1 MKKGGT
7 FVFSLLSGISFFI
20 SPVLSLIF
28 SLPLIFYYFPEKLLF
43 YLVPLYPLM
52 DFFVRRTFTS
62 ISSIWDEGFLILLFL
77 ILLIRIK
84 RKSVVFTE
92 IINPVLL
99 FLFFL
104 SLSLL
109 KSNIPLSAGIDGIR
123 SYLEM
128 FLFFI
133 VVVNFISNKEDIRKI
148 IDISLVSVTLVSI
161 YAIYQFIV
169 KVPIP
174 PSWVDKDL
182 EMGIA
187 TRAFSIFTS
196 PNALAG
202 YLILILPLVFILFL
216 NEKGIRKYVYLF
228 VTLVSLSALL
238 FTLTRAAW
246 LSIFLALFIF
256 TLIYKDKRIFF
267 LLVILVI
274 SSYFVPQIRTR
285 FMNLLSPVYMEKA
298 RTYGRIYRW
307 NLAID
312 IFKRNPLFG
321 VGPGGFGGAVASRI
335 GFFEGIYVDNYY
347 LKTLVETGI
356 FGFVSFLHMI
366 FTIIKRGIATVV
378 NRNDGFLKSVALGIT
393 FGIIAFLINNVTE
406 NLWEVVPL
414 SAGMWTL
421 AGILFSIRRIND

>member
-1 MKKGGT
+1 MC
-7 FVFSLLSGISFFI
+7 
-20 SPVLSLIF
+20 
-28 SLPLIFYYFPEKLLF
+28 
-43 YLVPLYPLM
+43 
-52 DFFVRRTFTS
+52 
-62 ISSIWDEGFLILLFL
+62 
-77 ILLIRIK
+77 IRD
-84 RKSVVFTE
+84 R
-92 IINPVLL
+92 
-99 FLFFL
+99 
-104 SLSLL
+104 
-109 KSNIPLSAGIDGIR
+109 
-123 SYLEM
+123 
-128 FLFFI
+128 
-133 VVVNFISNKEDIRKI
+133 
-148 IDISLVSVTLVSI
+148 
-161 YAIYQFIV
+161 
-169 KVPIP
+169 
-174 PSWVDKDL
+174 
-182 EMGIA
+182 
-187 TRAFSIFTS
+187 
-196 PNALAG
+196 
-202 YLILILPLVFILFL
+202 
-216 NEKGIRKYVYLF
+216 F

-356 FGFVSFLHMI
+356 FGFISFLYMI

>member
-7 FVFSLLSGISFFI
+7 FVFSLLSGLGFFI